1 MQIVDQS
8 IEVLTK
14 TPYEDA
20 VKLVE
25 EAGRTCYKSESKG
38 TISGAEKFIKGII
51 KSGHESVIEHFNITV
66 RVITDRGTTH
76 QIVRHRLASYSQES
90 TRYCNY
96 SKDKF
101 GKEITVIRP
110 GFDENSLNYKN
121 WKSLCECSE
130 TAYMQLLEN
139 GASPE
144 QARSVLPTCLKTE
157 LVMTMNVREW
167 RHFLKIRT
175 DKAAQK
181 EIRVLSKMILE
192 EFKEKYPVFFED
204 IQ

>member
-1 MQIVDQS
+1 MKIVNQS

-20 VKLVE
+20 VRLVE

-38 TISGAEKFIKGII
+38 TVEGAEKFIRGII
-51 KSGHESVIEHFNITV
+51 KRGHESVIEHFTITV

-101 GKEITVIRP
+101 GNEITVIKP
-110 GFDENSLNYKN
+110 NFDEDSLNYKN
-121 WKSLCECSE
+121 WKSCCEDSE
-130 TAYMQLLEN
+130 IAYLHLLGD
-139 GASPE
+139 GATPE
-144 QARSVLPTCLKTE
+144 QARAVLPTCLKTE
-157 LVMTMNVREW
+157 LVMTMNAREW
-167 RHFLKIRT
+167 RHFLKMRL

-181 EIRVLSKMILE
+181 EIRDLAQMILDQ
-192 EFKEKYPVFFED
+192 FKEKYPVFFED
-204 IQ
+204 M

>member
-1 MQIVDQS
+1 MKIVDQS

-20 VKLVE
+20 VRLVE
-25 EAGRTCYKSESKG
+25 EAGRTCYKSETKG
-38 TISGAEKFIKGII
+38 TVEGAEKFIRGII
-51 KSGHESVIEHFNITV
+51 KRGHESVIEHFTITV

-101 GKEITVIRP
+101 GNEITVIKP
-110 GFDENSLNYKN
+110 NFNEDSLNYKN
-121 WKSLCECSE
+121 WKACCEDSE
-130 TAYMQLLEN
+130 IAYLHLLGD
-139 GASPE
+139 GATPE
-144 QARSVLPTCLKTE
+144 QARAVLPTCLKTE

-167 RHFLKIRT
+167 RHFLKMRL

-181 EIRVLSKMILE
+181 EIRDLAQMILDQ
-192 EFKEKYPVFFED
+192 FKEKYPVFFED
-204 IQ
+204 M

>member
-1 MQIVDQS
+1 MKIVNQS

-20 VKLVE
+20 VRLVE

-38 TISGAEKFIKGII
+38 TVEGAEKFIKGII
-51 KSGHESVIEHFNITV
+51 KRGHESVIEHFTITV

-101 GKEITVIRP
+101 GNEITVIKP
-110 GFDENSLNYKN
+110 SFDEDSLNYKN
-121 WKSLCECSE
+121 WKSCCEDSE
-130 TAYMQLLEN
+130 IAYLHLLGD
-139 GASPE
+139 GATPE
-144 QARSVLPTCLKTE
+144 QARAVLPTCLKTE
-157 LVMTMNVREW
+157 LVMTMNAREW
-167 RHFLKIRT
+167 RHFLKMRL

-181 EIRVLSKMILE
+181 EIRDLAQMILDQ
-192 EFKEKYPVFFED
+192 FKERYPVFFED
-204 IQ
+204 M

>member
-1 MQIVDQS
+1 MKIVDQS

-20 VKLVE
+20 VSLVE
-25 EAGRTCYKSESKG
+25 EAGRTCYKSETKG
-38 TISGAEKFIKGII
+38 TVEGAEKFIRGII
-51 KSGHESVIEHFNITV
+51 KRGHESVIEHFTITV

-101 GKEITVIRP
+101 GNEITVIKP
-110 GFDENSLNYKN
+110 NFNEDSLNYKN
-121 WKSLCECSE
+121 WKACCEDSE
-130 TAYMQLLEN
+130 IAYLHLLGD
-139 GASPE
+139 GATPE
-144 QARSVLPTCLKTE
+144 QARAVLPTCLKTE
-157 LVMTMNVREW
+157 LVMTMNAREW
-167 RHFLKIRT
+167 RHFLKMRL

-181 EIRVLSKMILE
+181 EIRDLAQMILDQ
-192 EFKEKYPVFFED
+192 FKEKYPVFFED
-204 IQ
+204 M

>member
-1 MQIVDQS
+1 MKIVDQS

-20 VKLVE
+20 VSLVE
-25 EAGRTCYKSESKG
+25 EAGRTCYKSETKG
-38 TISGAEKFIKGII
+38 TVEGAEKFIRGII
-51 KSGHESVIEHFNITV
+51 KRGHESVIEHFTITV

-101 GKEITVIRP
+101 GNEITVIKP
-110 GFDENSLNYKN
+110 NFNEDSLNYKN
-121 WKSLCECSE
+121 WKACCEDSE
-130 TAYMQLLEN
+130 IAYLHLLGD
-139 GASPE
+139 GATPE
-144 QARSVLPTCLKTE
+144 QARAVLPTCLKTE
-157 LVMTMNVREW
+157 LVMTMNAREW
-167 RHFLKIRT
+167 RHFLKMRL

-181 EIRVLSKMILE
+181 EIRDLAQMILE
-192 EFKEKYPVFFED
+192 QFKEKYPVFFED
-204 IQ
+204 M

>member
-1 MQIVDQS
+1 MKIVNQS

-20 VKLVE
+20 VRLVE

-38 TISGAEKFIKGII
+38 TVEGAEKFIRGII
-51 KSGHESVIEHFNITV
+51 KRGHESVIEHFTITV

-101 GKEITVIRP
+101 GNEITVIKP
-110 GFDENSLNYKN
+110 NFDEDSLNYKN
-121 WKSLCECSE
+121 WKSCCEDSE
-130 TAYMQLLEN
+130 IAYLHLL
-139 GASPE
+139 GDGTTPE
-144 QARSVLPTCLKTE
+144 QARAVLPTCLKTE

-167 RHFLKIRT
+167 RHFLKMRL

-181 EIRVLSKMILE
+181 EIRDLAQMILE
-192 EFKEKYPVFFED
+192 QFKEKYPVFFED
-204 IQ
+204 M

>member
-1 MQIVDQS
+1 LKIVNQS

-20 VKLVE
+20 VRLVE

-38 TISGAEKFIKGII
+38 TVEGAEKFIKGII
-51 KSGHESVIEHFNITV
+51 KRGHESVIEHFTITV

-101 GKEITVIRP
+101 GNEITVIKP
-110 GFDENSLNYKN
+110 SFDEDSLNYKN
-121 WKSLCECSE
+121 WKSCCEDSE
-130 TAYMQLLEN
+130 IAYLHLLGD
-139 GASPE
+139 GATPE
-144 QARSVLPTCLKTE
+144 QARAVLPTCLKTE
-157 LVMTMNVREW
+157 LVMTMNAREW
-167 RHFLKIRT
+167 RHFLKMRL

-181 EIRVLSKMILE
+181 EIRDLAQMILDQ
-192 EFKEKYPVFFED
+192 FKERYPVFFED
-204 IQ
+204 M

>member
-1 MQIVDQS
+1 MKIVNQS

-20 VKLVE
+20 VRLVE

-38 TISGAEKFIKGII
+38 TVEGAEKFIKGII
-51 KSGHESVIEHFNITV
+51 KRGHESVIEHFTITV

-101 GKEITVIRP
+101 GNEITVIKP
-110 GFDENSLNYKN
+110 SFDEDSLNYKN
-121 WKSLCECSE
+121 WKSCCEDSE
-130 TAYMQLLEN
+130 IAYLHLLGD
-139 GASPE
+139 GATPE
-144 QARSVLPTCLKTE
+144 QARAVLPTCLKTE
-157 LVMTMNVREW
+157 LVVTMNAREW
-167 RHFLKIRT
+167 RHFLKMRL
-175 DKAAQK
+175 DKAARE
-181 EIRVLSKMILE
+181 EIRDLAQMILDQ
-192 EFKEKYPVFFED
+192 FKEKYPVFFED
-204 IQ
+204 M

>member
-1 MQIVDQS
+1 MKIVNQS

-20 VKLVE
+20 VRLVE

-38 TISGAEKFIKGII
+38 TVEGAEKFIKGII
-51 KSGHESVIEHFNITV
+51 KRGHESVIEHFTITV

-101 GKEITVIRP
+101 GNEITVIKP
-110 GFDENSLNYKN
+110 SFDEDSLNYKN
-121 WKSLCECSE
+121 WKSCCEDSE
-130 TAYMQLLEN
+130 IAYLHLLGD
-139 GASPE
+139 GATPE
-144 QARSVLPTCLKTE
+144 QARAVLPTCLKTE
-157 LVMTMNVREW
+157 LVMTMNAREW
-167 RHFLKIRT
+167 RHFLKMRL

-181 EIRVLSKMILE
+181 EIRDLAQMILDQ
-192 EFKEKYPVFFED
+192 FREKYPVFFED
-204 IQ
+204 M

>member
-1 MQIVDQS
+1 MKIVNQS

-20 VKLVE
+20 VSLVE
-25 EAGRTCYKSESKG
+25 EAGRTCYKSETKG
-38 TISGAEKFIKGII
+38 TVEGAEKFIRGII
-51 KSGHESVIEHFNITV
+51 KSGHESVIEHFTITV

-101 GKEITVIRP
+101 GNEITVIKP
-110 GFDENSLNYKN
+110 NFNEDSLNYKN
-121 WKSLCECSE
+121 WKACCEDSE
-130 TAYMQLLEN
+130 IAYLHLLGD
-139 GASPE
+139 GATPE
-144 QARSVLPTCLKTE
+144 QARAVLPTCLKTE
-157 LVMTMNVREW
+157 LVMTMNAREW
-167 RHFLKIRT
+167 RHFLKMRL

-181 EIRVLSKMILE
+181 EIRDLAQMILDQ
-192 EFKEKYPVFFED
+192 FKEEYPVFFED
-204 IQ
+204 M

>member
-1 MQIVDQS
+1 MKIVNQG

-20 VKLVE
+20 VRLVE

-38 TISGAEKFIKGII
+38 TVEGAEKFIRGII
-51 KSGHESVIEHFNITV
+51 KRGHESVIEHFTITV

-101 GKEITVIRP
+101 GNEITVIKP
-110 GFDENSLNYKN
+110 NFDEDSLNYKN
-121 WKSLCECSE
+121 WKSCCEDSE
-130 TAYMQLLEN
+130 IAYLHLLGD
-139 GASPE
+139 GATPE
-144 QARSVLPTCLKTE
+144 QARAVLPTCLKTE
-157 LVMTMNVREW
+157 LVMTMNAREW
-167 RHFLKIRT
+167 RHFLKMRL

-181 EIRVLSKMILE
+181 EIRDLAQMILDQ
-192 EFKEKYPVFFED
+192 FKEKYPVFFED
-204 IQ
+204 M

>member
-1 MQIVDQS
+1 MKIVNQS

-20 VKLVE
+20 VRLVE

-38 TISGAEKFIKGII
+38 TVEGAEKFIRGII
-51 KSGHESVIEHFNITV
+51 KRGHESVIEHFTITV
-66 RVITDRGTTH
+66 KVITDRGTTH

-101 GKEITVIRP
+101 GNEITVIKP
-110 GFDENSLNYKN
+110 NFDEDSLNYKN
-121 WKSLCECSE
+121 WKSCCEDSE
-130 TAYMQLLEN
+130 IAYLHLLGD
-139 GASPE
+139 GATPE
-144 QARSVLPTCLKTE
+144 QARAVLPTCLKTE
-157 LVMTMNVREW
+157 LVMTMNAREW
-167 RHFLKIRT
+167 RHFLKMRL

-181 EIRVLSKMILE
+181 EIRDLAQMILDQ
-192 EFKEKYPVFFED
+192 FKEKYPVFFED
-204 IQ
+204 M

>member
-1 MQIVDQS
+1 MKIVNQS

-20 VKLVE
+20 VRLVE

-38 TISGAEKFIKGII
+38 TVEGAEKFIRGII
-51 KSGHESVIEHFNITV
+51 KRGHESVIEHFMITV

-101 GKEITVIRP
+101 GNEITVIKP
-110 GFDENSLNYKN
+110 NFDEDSLNYKN
-121 WKSLCECSE
+121 WKSCCEDSE
-130 TAYMQLLEN
+130 IAYLHLLGD
-139 GASPE
+139 GATPE
-144 QARSVLPTCLKTE
+144 QARAVLPTCLKTE
-157 LVMTMNVREW
+157 LVMTMNAREW
-167 RHFLKIRT
+167 RHFLKMRL

-181 EIRVLSKMILE
+181 EIRDLAQMILDQ
-192 EFKEKYPVFFED
+192 FKEKYPVFFED
-204 IQ
+204 M

>member
-1 MQIVDQS
+1 MKIVNQS

-20 VKLVE
+20 VRLVE
-25 EAGRTCYKSESKG
+25 EAGRTCYKSETKG
-38 TISGAEKFIKGII
+38 TVEGAEKFIRGII
-51 KSGHESVIEHFNITV
+51 KRGHESVIEHFTITV

-101 GKEITVIRP
+101 GNEITVIKP
-110 GFDENSLNYKN
+110 NFNEDSLNYKN
-121 WKSLCECSE
+121 WKACCEDSE
-130 TAYMQLLEN
+130 IAYLHLLGD
-139 GASPE
+139 GATPE
-144 QARSVLPTCLKTE
+144 QARAVLPTCLKTE
-157 LVMTMNVREW
+157 LVMTMNAREW
-167 RHFLKIRT
+167 RHFLKMRL

-181 EIRVLSKMILE
+181 EIRDLAQMILDQ
-192 EFKEKYPVFFED
+192 FKEKYPVFFED
-204 IQ
+204 M

>member
-1 MQIVDQS
+1 MKIVDQS

-20 VKLVE
+20 VRLVE
-25 EAGRTCYKSESKG
+25 EAGRTCYKSETKG
-38 TISGAEKFIKGII
+38 TVEGAEKFIRGII
-51 KSGHESVIEHFNITV
+51 KRGHESVIEHFTITV

-101 GKEITVIRP
+101 GNEITVIKP
-110 GFDENSLNYKN
+110 SFNEDSLNYKN
-121 WKSLCECSE
+121 WKACCEDSE
-130 TAYMQLLEN
+130 IAYLHLLGD
-139 GASPE
+139 GATPE
-144 QARSVLPTCLKTE
+144 QARAVLPTCLKTE
-157 LVMTMNVREW
+157 LVMTMNAREW
-167 RHFLKIRT
+167 RHFLKMRL

-181 EIRVLSKMILE
+181 EIRDLAQMILDQ
-192 EFKEKYPVFFED
+192 FKEKYPVFFED
-204 IQ
+204 M

>member
-1 MQIVDQS
+1 MKIVNQS

-20 VKLVE
+20 VRLVE

-38 TISGAEKFIKGII
+38 TVEGAEKFIRGII
-51 KSGHESVIEHFNITV
+51 KRGHESVIEHFTITV

-101 GKEITVIRP
+101 GNEITVIKP
-110 GFDENSLNYKN
+110 NFDEDSLNYKN
-121 WKSLCECSE
+121 WKSCCEDSE
-130 TAYMQLLEN
+130 IAYLHLLGD
-139 GASPE
+139 GATPE
-144 QARSVLPTCLKTE
+144 QARAVLPTCLKTE

-167 RHFLKIRT
+167 RHFLKMRL

-181 EIRVLSKMILE
+181 EIRDLAQMILE
-192 EFKEKYPVFFED
+192 QFKEKYPVFFED
-204 IQ
+204 M

>member
-1 MQIVDQS
+1 MKIVDQS

-20 VKLVE
+20 VSLVE
-25 EAGRTCYKSESKG
+25 EAGRTCYKSETKG
-38 TISGAEKFIKGII
+38 TVEGAEKFIRGII
-51 KSGHESVIEHFNITV
+51 KRGHESVIEHFTITV

-101 GKEITVIRP
+101 GNEITVIKP
-110 GFDENSLNYKN
+110 NFNEDSLNYKN
-121 WKSLCECSE
+121 WKACCEDSE
-130 TAYMQLLEN
+130 IAYLHLLGD
-139 GASPE
+139 GATPE
-144 QARSVLPTCLKTE
+144 QARAVLPTCLKTE
-157 LVMTMNVREW
+157 LVMTMNAREW
-167 RHFLKIRT
+167 RHFLKMRL

-181 EIRVLSKMILE
+181 EIRDLSQMILDQ
-192 EFKEKYPVFFED
+192 FKEKYPVFFED
-204 IQ
+204 I

>member
-1 MQIVDQS
+1 MKIVNQS
-8 IEVLTK
+8 IELLTK

-20 VKLVE
+20 VRLVE

-38 TISGAEKFIKGII
+38 TVEGAEKFIRGII
-51 KSGHESVIEHFNITV
+51 KRGHESVIEHFMITV

-101 GKEITVIRP
+101 GNEITVIKP
-110 GFDENSLNYKN
+110 NFDEDSLNYKN
-121 WKSLCECSE
+121 WKSCCEDSE
-130 TAYMQLLEN
+130 IAYLHLLGD
-139 GASPE
+139 GATPE
-144 QARSVLPTCLKTE
+144 QARAVLPTCLKTE
-157 LVMTMNVREW
+157 LVMTMNAREW
-167 RHFLKIRT
+167 RHFLKMRL

-181 EIRVLSKMILE
+181 EIRDLAQMILDQ
-192 EFKEKYPVFFED
+192 FKEKYPVFFED
-204 IQ
+204 M

>member
-1 MQIVDQS
+1 MKIVDQS

-20 VKLVE
+20 VSLVE
-25 EAGRTCYKSESKG
+25 EAGRTCYKSETKG
-38 TISGAEKFIKGII
+38 TVEGAEKFIRGII
-51 KSGHESVIEHFNITV
+51 KRGHESVIEHFTITV

-101 GKEITVIRP
+101 GNEITVIKP
-110 GFDENSLNYKN
+110 NFNEDSLNYKN
-121 WKSLCECSE
+121 WKACCEDSE
-130 TAYMQLLEN
+130 IAYLHLLGD
-139 GASPE
+139 GATSE
-144 QARSVLPTCLKTE
+144 QARAVLPTCLKTE
-157 LVMTMNVREW
+157 LVMTMNTREW
-167 RHFLKIRT
+167 RHFLKMRL

-181 EIRVLSKMILE
+181 EIRDLSQMILDQ
-192 EFKEKYPVFFED
+192 FKEKYPVFFED
-204 IQ
+204 I

>member
-1 MQIVDQS
+1 MKIVNQS
-8 IEVLTK
+8 IELLTK

-20 VKLVE
+20 VRLVE

-38 TISGAEKFIKGII
+38 TVEGAEKFIRGII
-51 KSGHESVIEHFNITV
+51 KRGHESVIEHFTITV

-101 GKEITVIRP
+101 GNEITVIKP
-110 GFDENSLNYKN
+110 NFDEDSLNYKN
-121 WKSLCECSE
+121 WKSCCEDSE
-130 TAYMQLLEN
+130 IAYLHLLGD
-139 GASPE
+139 GATPE
-144 QARSVLPTCLKTE
+144 QARAVLPTCLKTE
-157 LVMTMNVREW
+157 LVMTMNTREW
-167 RHFLKIRT
+167 RHFLKMRL

-181 EIRVLSKMILE
+181 EIRDLAQMILDQ
-192 EFKEKYPVFFED
+192 FKEKYPVFFED
-204 IQ
+204 M